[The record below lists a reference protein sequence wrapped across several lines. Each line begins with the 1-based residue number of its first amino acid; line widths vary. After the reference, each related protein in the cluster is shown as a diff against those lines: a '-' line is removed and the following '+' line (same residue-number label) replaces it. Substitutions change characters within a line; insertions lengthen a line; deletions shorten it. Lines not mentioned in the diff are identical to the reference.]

1 MLVYKRIFR
10 EVYINFLIVGHTH
23 EDIDALFGRWST
35 RLKTRDYPTLPLLMK
50 SFMDCE
56 TEPVIPH
63 LIEEVPDF
71 KSFVEGYLGREGRI
85 WKVIQ
90 KCSSSSFTWI
100 QVDGQ

>member
-1 MLVYKRIFR
+1 M
-10 EVYINFLIVGHTH
+10 
-23 EDIDALFGRWST
+23 
-35 RLKTRDYPTLPLLMK
+35 KTKDYPTLSLLMK

-71 KSFVEGYLGREGRI
+71 KSFVEGYLGRGGGSF

-90 KCSSSSFTWI
+90 KYNSSNFIWI
-100 QVDGQ
+100 QVDGH